1 MKSFLL
7 TCTILL
13 LLFCVPACTVIKS
26 ASTKTAKETSE
37 TKEKKSTKKK
47 KKKKRNQK
55 KPKETKKRKMKEQ
68 ETEEK
73 LVSREEA
80 NTLATL
86 SDMVSDKTSD
96 ILNGTKWVAADDGSL
111 LELNQDGS
119 FSWFLDPE
127 DRESCY
133 YTGNFVTYTEEEP
146 FLDVFA
152 HIMRMEKAFLLKERQ
167 GFVDGAYYDI
177 SSQGHTP
184 VIICMEYGDCD
195 YFGEAKRM
203 HEIVYYYIGALSATE
218 DQLQVVNEKT
228 TSTYI
233 FRRIE
238 SDSE

>member
-1 MKSFLL
+1 MYTMKSFLL
-7 TCTILL
+7 ICTILL
-13 LLFCVPACTVIKS
+13 LLFCAPACTVIKS
-26 ASTKTAKETSE
+26 AATKTAKETSE
-37 TKEKKSTKKK
+37 TREKKATKKK
-47 KKKKRNQK
+47 KRTNK
-55 KPKETKKRKMKEQ
+55 KPKETKKKNIEED

-80 NTLATL
+80 NTLAKL

-96 ILNGTKWVAADDGSL
+96 ILNGTKWVAEYDGSL

-119 FSWFLDPE
+119 FSWFLNPE

-177 SSQGHTP
+177 CSEGHTP

-195 YFGEAKRM
+195 YYGEAKRM
-203 HEIVYYYIGALSATE
+203 HEIVYYYIGALSSTE
-218 DQLQVVNEKT
+218 DKLEVVNEKT
-228 TSTYI
+228 ASTYV
-233 FRRIE
+233 FKRIE
-238 SDSE
+238 GDYE